1 MIPADV
7 VDLLEQTGR
16 HCIVGEFGDVQP
28 SPVGSGQCDVKAVVE
43 AAKGVGYK
51 AVYGW
56 AWNGDGGSLNMV
68 SPSWS
73 SNPVA
78 AEYSVTEYIDPILGL
93 LQSPDGPTL
102 QPSVIDSQPSLFP
115 TTSPPS
121 VWPITSHPS
130 LLPTTSEPSL
140 RPNVSPTSAQPTV
153 MPTKQP
159 LACPTE
165 VPSFLPT
172 GAPSVLPTGK
182 STYLVI
188 GGVNLQP
195 SYYNDGNVTMGWE
208 TMKVYPD
215 IQAVRIEIEPDQV
228 EQSKEWIRQAS
239 EQGYHMVVTYHKYSA
254 LGSDD
259 VWELQAAAAWW
270 QTNYAS
276 MSEAGTFDVNLM
288 NEWYAFIQLY
298 IDVWQIRFSLTV
310 IHTTFISRS
319 IVHFLSGVRIA
330 SQPRHTPM
338 HTTLP

>member
-1 MIPADV
+1 MEVTMERISALTEMSNLTDSPLSIASATSSSPARTPFTV
-7 VDLLEQTGR
+7 KVLGVLILVAIVLGVIIVDSINE
-16 HCIVGEFGDVQP
+16 
-28 SPVGSGQCDVKAVVE
+28 
-43 AAKGVGYK
+43 
-51 AVYGW
+51 
-56 AWNGDGGSLNMV
+56 V
-68 SPSWS
+68 SEKRF
-73 SNPVA
+73 SN
-78 AEYSVTEYIDPILGL
+78 
-93 LQSPDGPTL
+93 
-102 QPSVIDSQPSLFP
+102 F
-115 TTSPPS
+115 
-121 VWPITSHPS
+121 
-130 LLPTTSEPSL
+130 
-140 RPNVSPTSAQPTV
+140 
-153 MPTKQP
+153 
-159 LACPTE
+159 
-165 VPSFLPT
+165 
-172 GAPSVLPTGK
+172 
-182 STYLVI
+182 I
-188 GGVNLQP
+188 GGVTMQP
-195 SYYNDGNVTMGWE
+195 SNYNDGNVTMGWE